1 VIAKLLNI
9 IEEIKQKFLAKY
21 PSTEARSR
29 FRKNQK
35 PSNTVDLVTSFNLM
49 ICCID
54 VIYNNV
60 LAEKRTDLI
69 NQKFEGLPSNWMELD
84 FRHKPHCIL
93 AYFCDMTE
101 EAKAMKATT
110 FRQIMSSFFQTSVGV
125 KVQHAHS
132 DWPGRGSQG
141 QLRILE

>member
-1 VIAKLLNI
+1 L
-9 IEEIKQKFLAKY
+9 FLCA
-21 PSTEARSR
+21 
-29 FRKNQK
+29 KNQK

-125 KVQHAHS
+125 IHCLCAFLSRIIILFLYCIDH
-132 DWPGRGSQG
+132 
-141 QLRILE
+141 LRQ